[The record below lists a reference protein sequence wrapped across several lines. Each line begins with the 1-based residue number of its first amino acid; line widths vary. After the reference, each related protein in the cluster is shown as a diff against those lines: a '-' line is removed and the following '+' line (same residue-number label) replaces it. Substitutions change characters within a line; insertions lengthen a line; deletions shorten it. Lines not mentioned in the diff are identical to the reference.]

1 MLITNDYHICFKLWK
16 VFDSQIQIPHSFP
29 GPSPVDSSC
38 TKMGRMKLDAV
49 SLKSGAQIAGGFWY
63 IYHHCSSTFII
74 HLYNYIYI
82 SLSIY
87 WLVFMGSPSFF
98 HGALRSD
105 GTDRAA
111 SLTKLSRIT
120 WPNLAKPNWKV
131 KRSKECE
138 YRVL

>member
-49 SLKSGAQIAGGFWY
+49 SLKSGAQIAVRFWY

-82 SLSIY
+82 SLSIG
-87 WLVFMGSPSFF
+87 WFSWVPPLFSWGP
-98 HGALRSD
+98 
-105 GTDRAA
+105 
-111 SLTKLSRIT
+111 KI
-120 WPNLAKPNWKV
+120 
-131 KRSKECE
+131 
-138 YRVL
+138 